1 VHRRDRRT
9 GQEGLQRNPAH
20 RNNDL
25 GPDDAQL
32 LIEPGAAGGDLG
44 AERRAVASRAGPMN
58 GCDFTTFMMNTP
70 SELVRALTGLIVIPL
85 AVPELTL
92 VWRRLAR

>member
-1 VHRRDRRT
+1 MMRSCSSSQGRQAAT
-9 GQEGLQRNPAH
+9 S
-20 RNNDL
+20 
-25 GPDDAQL
+25 GPSGARL
-32 LIEPGAAGGDLG
+32 RPGP
-44 AERRAVASRAGPMN
+44 GPMN